1 VVDAAACFP
10 LYCTG
15 SGTGGADVLT
25 PELRRIFAA
34 WGHPVDEA
42 AAARFLAGY
51 ADPAAAAREMVAFA
65 QAGAAG
71 ELGIPFDP
79 AAFLADTFL
88 ARNLPLLT
96 DRAGAALLRFPPGS
110 PVYAVAA
117 RTAPTLVAVQLE
129 AAFPGL
135 AEVLPR
141 LCPTLSAP
149 VNLAGAVADV
159 AWEDVKTGVMGATT
173 GAFHVR
179 LGGAAAGQR
188 LVLKQMDMA
197 VERVLAAMVAE
208 VFELPAVDILWTGS
222 AWSAMRP
229 VAGRSLRDISGNPLT
244 EPRRKLWG
252 PAAVMRVAEELG
264 RESALAWSCRLFG
277 RHSGNL
283 IATHPDDLAEGGYV
297 RIDFGQSLLPSRNRY
312 LEAVMPLWHLRRF
325 FPAEGTGGYEEPPV
339 CAAVARGF
347 TGIAATARRARA
359 AVARHLAAAVGL
371 PLPEMDGEA
380 PDPRV
385 TPAHVA
391 AVVAELEAGPEPAA
405 AFNELYSR
413 FYQGFWQVHG
423 WQEHLPPAD
432 HRQELSADEFHGLLP
447 ERTWIEEQG

>member
-1 VVDAAACFP
+1 MVRPVVDAAACFP

-244 EPRRKLWG
+244 EPRRRCWS
-252 PAAVMRVAEELG
+252 PAAVARVAEELG

-297 RIDFGQSLLPSRNRY
+297 RIDFGQSLLPSRNR
-312 LEAVMPLWHLRRF
+312 
-325 FPAEGTGGYEEPPV
+325 
-339 CAAVARGF
+339 
-347 TGIAATARRARA
+347 
-359 AVARHLAAAVGL
+359 
-371 PLPEMDGEA
+371 
-380 PDPRV
+380 
-385 TPAHVA
+385 
-391 AVVAELEAGPEPAA
+391 
-405 AFNELYSR
+405 
-413 FYQGFWQVHG
+413 
-423 WQEHLPPAD
+423 
-432 HRQELSADEFHGLLP
+432 
-447 ERTWIEEQG
+447 

>member
-1 VVDAAACFP
+1 LWNRGVED
-10 LYCTG
+10 T
-15 SGTGGADVLT
+15 DVLT

-42 AAARFLAGY
+42 AVARFLAGFT
-51 ADPAAAAREMVAFA
+51 DPAAAAREMVAFA

-79 AAFLADTFL
+79 SAFLSDTFQT
-88 ARNLPLLT
+88 RHLPLLT

-110 PVYAVAA
+110 RVFAVAV

-135 AEVLPR
+135 AEALLR
-141 LCPTLSAP
+141 LCPSVSAP
-149 VNLAGAVADV
+149 VNLAEAVADV

-179 LGGAAAGQR
+179 LGEAGGGR

-197 VERVLAAMVAE
+197 VERVLAAMVTD
-208 VFELPAVDILWTGS
+208 VFGLAAVEILWTGP

-229 VAGRSLRDISGNPLT
+229 VAGRSLRDVSGNPLT
-244 EPRRKLWG
+244 EPRRKRWDP
-252 PAAVMRVAEELG
+252 PALARVAEELG
-264 RESALAWSCRLFG
+264 REAALAWMCRLFG

-283 IATHPDDLAEGGYV
+283 IASHPDDLAGGGYV

-325 FPAEGTGGYEEPPV
+325 FPADGTGGYEEPAV
-339 CAAVARGF
+339 YNAVARGF
-347 TGIAATARRARA
+347 TGIADAARRARA
-359 AVARHLAAAVGL
+359 DVARHLEAAVGL
-371 PLPEMDGEA
+371 PLPEMAGEA

-385 TPAHVA
+385 TPDHVTAVA
-391 AVVAELEAGPEPAA
+391 AELATGPEPAV
-405 AFNELYSR
+405 AFNELYNR

-432 HRQELSADEFHGLLP
+432 HRHELSADEFHGLLP
-447 ERTWIEEQG
+447 ERNWIGPDGESVSR

>member
-1 VVDAAACFP
+1 M
-10 LYCTG
+10 
-15 SGTGGADVLT
+15 LT

-42 AAARFLAGY
+42 AVARFLTGC
-51 ADPAAAAREMVAFA
+51 ADPAAVAREMVAFA
-65 QAGAAG
+65 RAGAAG

-79 AAFLADTFL
+79 AEFLSDTFQ
-88 ARNLPLLT
+88 ARHLPLLT

-110 PVYAVAA
+110 PVFAVAV

-141 LCPTLSAP
+141 LCPSRSAP
-149 VNLAGAVADV
+149 VNLAEAVADV
-159 AWEDVKTGVMGATT
+159 TWEDVKTGVMGATT

-179 LGGAAAGQR
+179 LAPAAGGGR

-197 VERVLAAMVAE
+197 VERVLAAMVTG
-208 VFELPAVDILWTGS
+208 VFGLAAVEILWTGP
-222 AWSAMRP
+222 AWSAMLP
-229 VAGRSLRDISGNPLT
+229 VAGRSLRDVSGNPLT
-244 EPRRKLWG
+244 EPRRKCWG
-252 PAAVMRVAEELG
+252 PAALTRVAEELG
-264 RESALAWSCRLFG
+264 REAALAWTCRLFG

-283 IATHPDDLAEGGYV
+283 IATHPAELADSGYV

-325 FPAEGTGGYEEPPV
+325 FPAEGTGGYEEPSV
-339 CAAVARGF
+339 YAAVARGF
-347 TGIAATARRARA
+347 TGIAAAARRARA

-385 TPAHVA
+385 TSAHVA
-391 AVVAELEAGPEPAA
+391 TVVAELEAGPEPAA
-405 AFNELYSR
+405 AFNELYTR

-447 ERTWIEEQG
+447 ERTWIEEQGE